1 MNLEPS
7 PSVSNSH
14 DFAMNTSNKDVQAC
28 LKVVHD
34 ALVDVKAK
42 DILQL
47 DVSSISNVAD
57 AIVIASGTSTRHVK
71 ALADNV
77 AEEARKAGFR
87 PIGVEGERDAEWIL
101 IDLGFVVV
109 HVMLPT
115 ARKFYDL
122 ESLWRTAP
130 ESVLKILLL
139 KKAALLSR
147 FFNIIWLLAFLNFHI
162 LAGIYVRDLKHFP
175 YSEIRSN
182 IFFYRLFS
190 IKGNSIGI

>member
-1 MNLEPS
+1 MNNCKEIIPPMNLEPS
-7 PSVSNSH
+7 PSASNSH
-14 DFAMNTSNKDVQAC
+14 DLKIKASNQDVHAC
-28 LKVVHD
+28 LNVVHE
-34 ALVDVKAK
+34 ALTDVKAK
-42 DILQL
+42 DILEL
-47 DVSSISNVAD
+47 DVSSISNVSD

-122 ESLWRTAP
+122 ESLWRAP
-130 ESVLKILLL
+130 ESV
-139 KKAALLSR
+139 A
-147 FFNIIWLLAFLNFHI
+147 
-162 LAGIYVRDLKHFP
+162 
-175 YSEIRSN
+175 
-182 IFFYRLFS
+182 
-190 IKGNSIGI
+190 

>member
-7 PSVSNSH
+7 PSASNSL
-14 DFAMNTSNKDVQAC
+14 DYTMNSQAKDVQAC
-28 LKVVHD
+28 LKVVHE
-34 ALVDVKAK
+34 ALLDVKAK
-42 DILQL
+42 DILEL
-47 DVSSISNVAD
+47 NVGAISNVAD
-57 AIVIASGTSTRHVK
+57 YMVIASGTSSRHIK

-122 ESLWRTAP
+122 ESLWRTTP
-130 ESVLKILLL
+130 ES
-139 KKAALLSR
+139 A
-147 FFNIIWLLAFLNFHI
+147 
-162 LAGIYVRDLKHFP
+162 
-175 YSEIRSN
+175 
-182 IFFYRLFS
+182 
-190 IKGNSIGI
+190 

>member
-7 PSVSNSH
+7 PSASNSLDH
-14 DFAMNTSNKDVQAC
+14 TMNSQAKDVQAC
-28 LKVVHD
+28 LKVVHE
-34 ALVDVKAK
+34 ALSDVKAK
-42 DILQL
+42 DILEL
-47 DVSSISNVAD
+47 DVSAISNVAD
-57 AIVIASGTSTRHVK
+57 AMVIASGTSTRHIK

-122 ESLWRTAP
+122 ESLWRATP
-130 ESVLKILLL
+130 ESV
-139 KKAALLSR
+139 A
-147 FFNIIWLLAFLNFHI
+147 
-162 LAGIYVRDLKHFP
+162 
-175 YSEIRSN
+175 
-182 IFFYRLFS
+182 
-190 IKGNSIGI
+190 

>member
-1 MNLEPS
+1 MSYCQEITTFMNLEPS
-7 PSVSNSH
+7 PSASNSY
-14 DFAMNTSNKDVQAC
+14 DLAMNAQNQHVQAC
-28 LKVVHD
+28 LNVVRE

-42 DILQL
+42 DIIEL
-47 DVSSISNVAD
+47 DVSNISNVAD

-122 ESLWRTAP
+122 ESLWRVAP
-130 ESVLKILLL
+130 ESV
-139 KKAALLSR
+139 A
-147 FFNIIWLLAFLNFHI
+147 
-162 LAGIYVRDLKHFP
+162 
-175 YSEIRSN
+175 
-182 IFFYRLFS
+182 
-190 IKGNSIGI
+190 

>member
-7 PSVSNSH
+7 PSASNSL
-14 DFAMNTSNKDVQAC
+14 DLAMNSQAQDVQAC
-28 LKVVHD
+28 LKVVHE
-34 ALVDVKAK
+34 ALLDVKAK
-42 DILQL
+42 DIIEL

-101 IDLGFVVV
+101 IDLGHVVV

-130 ESVLKILLL
+130 ESV
-139 KKAALLSR
+139 A
-147 FFNIIWLLAFLNFHI
+147 
-162 LAGIYVRDLKHFP
+162 
-175 YSEIRSN
+175 
-182 IFFYRLFS
+182 
-190 IKGNSIGI
+190 

>member
-1 MNLEPS
+1 MSNCQENIHSMNLEPS
-7 PSVSNSH
+7 PSVSNSY
-14 DFAMNTSNKDVQAC
+14 DLQSKTSNKDVQTC
-28 LKVVHD
+28 LKVVHE
-34 ALVDVKAK
+34 ALTDVKAK
-42 DILQL
+42 DILEL

-77 AEEARKAGFR
+77 ADEARKAGFR

-122 ESLWRTAP
+122 ESLWRTTP
-130 ESVLKILLL
+130 E
-139 KKAALLSR
+139 ATA
-147 FFNIIWLLAFLNFHI
+147 
-162 LAGIYVRDLKHFP
+162 
-175 YSEIRSN
+175 
-182 IFFYRLFS
+182 
-190 IKGNSIGI
+190 